1 MNSDPISRASWPKR
15 KTFMQ
20 LVRGF
25 LLLFLP
31 PAAKGCNARIHP
43 YHYAYI
49 VSATDLSGAKAPAV
63 FCFLFFFLAPA
74 VYPSV
79 FMHHP
84 WKCQLQWKEQI
95 MPCIVMKMVLISW
108 NDLRGPGDNIMRTS
122 GPGAQGGITLPWI
135 TWERNRYLTQT
146 RIPLERKKE

>member
-1 MNSDPISRASWPKR
+1 
-15 KTFMQ
+15 MQ

-74 VYPSV
+74 VLSFNVYASSLK
-79 FMHHP
+79 MSAT
-84 WKCQLQWKEQI
+84 
-95 MPCIVMKMVLISW
+95 MKRADNALYSYE
-108 NDLRGPGDNIMRTS
+108 NGFDLM
-122 GPGAQGGITLPWI
+122 
-135 TWERNRYLTQT
+135 
-146 RIPLERKKE
+146 K